1 MIVNR
6 YNNFERL
13 TNFDVK
19 VGVSKNNTENPT
31 CHDRV
36 GTVGKGQALRVQ
48 CDPPIPGRYVSVQM
62 FGEGILSLCEV
73 AVYSRVG
80 MSRITITHTFY
91 RRGQQATVEN
101 SSPWCPLEMLFCICL
116 LLPNVKAQHDE

>member
-91 RRGQQATVEN
+91 RRGQQAAVEN
-101 SSPWCPLEMLFCICL
+101 SFPWCPLEMLFL
-116 LLPNVKAQHDE
+116 YLPFVAKCKAQHDE

>member
-62 FGEGILSLCEV
+62 FGEGTYPYARL
-73 AVYSRVG
+73 
-80 MSRITITHTFY
+80 H
-91 RRGQQATVEN
+91 
-101 SSPWCPLEMLFCICL
+101 CIPELVC
-116 LLPNVKAQHDE
+116 QE